1 MTTPPVPGVALHP
14 VEVDLLCAFAE
25 VQPPFPIEV
34 PATATSEDERGALY
48 RAAAEELAA
57 RGLADEDGPLD
68 VAEEF
73 VHLLRSCTGVLDVVV
88 NGPAGT
94 LGIAVLVVRDEALVL
109 TQDQAD
115 PHGLIRMWAATLDEA
130 LGRVSR
136 MIPRAD
142 APLTA
147 PFSLPLRPL
156 EEAFA
161 VMLSRL
167 PEPDQPGSPNPMSQ
181 GEIDDL
187 LRAHGIDDRVAR
199 RMVAHLQ
206 PVLGNGQSGV
216 AVRDDTEDQWRRVG
230 AEIRWLDTARG
241 RYRLAAVSGEDGSW
255 LSVNPLSQDDLL
267 AGLRSLAYTTRGQ

>member
-1 MTTPPVPGVALHP
+1 MTAPVPGVALHP

-34 PATATSEDERGALY
+34 PAAAASDQERGALY

-57 RGLADEDGPLD
+57 RGLADDSGPLD

-73 VHLLRSCTGVLDVVV
+73 VYLLRACTGVLDVVV
-88 NGPAGT
+88 NGGTGT
-94 LGIAVLVVRDEALVL
+94 LAVAVLVTGDEALVL

-115 PHGLIRMWAATLDEA
+115 PNGLIRMWAATLDEA
-130 LGRVSR
+130 LDRVSR

-142 APLTA
+142 TPLTA
-147 PFSLPLRPL
+147 PFSVPLRPL

-161 VMLSRL
+161 VMLARM
-167 PEPDQPGSPNPMSQ
+167 PEPDQPGAPNPMGQ
-181 GEIDDL
+181 AEIDDL
-187 LRAHGIDDRVAR
+187 LRAHGIDDRVTR

-216 AVRDDTEDQWRRVG
+216 AVRDETEDQWRRVG
-230 AEIRWLDTARG
+230 DELRWLDTGRG
-241 RYRLAAVSGEDGSW
+241 RYRLASVSGVDGSW
-255 LSVNPLSQDDLL
+255 LSVNPLGRDDLL
-267 AGLRSLAYTTRGQ
+267 AALRSLAYAARG